1 MHKPVPFSASSE
13 AAQGRS
19 SLPATSQTPLDITH
33 SVVNPQQ
40 SRKGFSRIW
49 HATGYSLAGL
59 RAGWFETAFR
69 QEALASIVL
78 LPAAF
83 WLGRSWV
90 ETVLLAGTVV
100 LIMIVELLNTGIET
114 AIDRIGPEWHDLS
127 KRAKDMG
134 SAAVLLSVLLCAGT
148 WLMAVFARFAP

>member
-1 MHKPVPFSASSE
+1 MHKPVQVPEPPPARVAYSKPNVPPASLSD
-13 AAQGRS
+13 
-19 SLPATSQTPLDITH
+19 LP
-33 SVVNPQQ
+33 VNPQKN
-40 SRKGFSRIW
+40 RRGLERVW
-49 HATGYSLAGL
+49 HATGYSVAGL
-59 RAGWFETAFR
+59 RAGWHETAFR

-90 ETVLLAGTVV
+90 ESVLLGGTVILV
-100 LIMIVELLNTGIET
+100 MIIELLNTGIET

-134 SAAVLLSVLLCAGT
+134 SAAVLLSIVLCAGT
-148 WLMAVFARFAP
+148 WLMALFARFAS